1 VIDWL
6 ISSVCALQLPLPVR
20 LSSVPNF
27 TSSLLLFFVQPLFRN
42 FVINCR
48 ACNLYTHTDFW
59 SKFCLLY
66 WTASKL
72 ARLLSSKFAL
82 FSVSGLKDE
91 KLIKMQIF
99 MKTETC
105 KLCSRVSWI
114 FLPNIVKIY
123 PYNFE
128 LNRFKV
134 WSFFLRH
141 SVHEVFVAVNCLIV
155 SQRKARQTDDWER
168 SLGWAV
174 ELTGV
179 NWSRSCEN
187 HSTIRARAHYVRAG
201 RTSSAYRPLGAT
213 QEDWSIH
220 AFAMLYRPWM
230 RKQRGNSFN
239 VTRGWPWRALQC
251 QLGAD
256 WLH

>member
-1 VIDWL
+1 MDPPASREISLTIQWL
-6 ISSVCALQLPLPVR
+6 WRLSSWLSNSDSTVSMFSSVCALLLPLPGR

-48 ACNLYTHTDFW
+48 ACNLYIHTDFW

-91 KLIKMQIF
+91 KLIKMQTF

-114 FLPNIVKIY
+114 FLPDIVKIY

-134 WSFFLRH
+134 WSFFWDTVYMKYLLR
-141 SVHEVFVAVNCLIV
+141 
-155 SQRKARQTDDWER
+155 
-168 SLGWAV
+168 
-174 ELTGV
+174 
-179 NWSRSCEN
+179 
-187 HSTIRARAHYVRAG
+187 STV
-201 RTSSAYRPLGAT
+201 
-213 QEDWSIH
+213 
-220 AFAMLYRPWM
+220 
-230 RKQRGNSFN
+230 
-239 VTRGWPWRALQC
+239 
-251 QLGAD
+251 
-256 WLH
+256 